1 MKRRELLAAL
11 ALLPAP
17 AWAGALPPRVHGIPG
32 RVRISGSHAIAPFA
46 WEWKRAFEAARPE
59 IKVDVAL
66 AGSDVAMANLYT
78 ATCDI
83 ALIGRD
89 ATKPEVQAFE
99 WIYRFRPKGIA
110 VLNGSVATPGQ
121 SPALAAMVH
130 RSNPLAVLSLD
141 QLRAA
146 FGDSGTRA
154 RTWGE
159 LGLGGAWRDQPI
171 NLYAPEAE
179 SGTGRYFRETV
190 LDGSNRM
197 AWPRMREFVVPP
209 RPPKAD
215 KDAAEKMRRALMNDP
230 AGLAIGVAGDGIRTV
245 PLLSADGLPVLPEV
259 RQIIAGNY
267 PLARKVR
274 AYYAAP
280 SASGIHPETLA
291 FLRFILTEDAQALAQ
306 KASGYLRLSA
316 GAATR
321 ERAALG

>member
-11 ALLPAP
+11 ASLPAP
-17 AWAGALPPRVHGIPG
+17 AWAKALPPPRHGVPG
-32 RVRISGSHAIAPFA
+32 RVRISGSLAIAPA
-46 WEWKRAFEAARPE
+46 VSEWKQAFQAANPDIR
-59 IKVDVAL
+59 VDVAL
-66 AGSDVAMANLYT
+66 TGSDVAMANLYT

-83 ALIGRD
+83 VLVGRD

-110 VLNGSVATPGQ
+110 ILNGSVATPGQ

-130 RSNPLAVLSLD
+130 RSNPLAALSLA

-146 FGDSGTRA
+146 FGDSVVRA
-154 RTWGE
+154 RTWGD
-159 LGLGGAWRDQPI
+159 LGLSGEWWDRPI
-171 NLYAPEAE
+171 NLYAPDAE
-179 SGTGRYFRETV
+179 SGTGRFFREAV

-197 AWPRMREFVVPP
+197 AWPRLREFAVPP
-209 RPPKAD
+209 RPAWAD
-215 KDAAEKMRRALMNDP
+215 KDVADKLRRTLMNDP
-230 AGLAIGVAGDGIRTV
+230 AGLAIGVMGDGVRTV